1 MPICYGN
8 KMHSHSSLL
17 SPPYLPSLLLAI
29 LQVDMP
35 IFYGNKMRRKMKAGA
50 GCEDL
55 KVRCPHYY
63 SVATRLHAAQQACL
77 TADEA
82 FPAFV
87 LNTFRSR
94 YKVRRVLC
102 DHCCACVCCAALCCA
117 HVVWGCIGA
126 YSRGGAK
133 VALPVPAAAARAGPR
148 CCLSALHPA
157 HCQPPN
163 LPVAC
168 LRCPLCPSCRLQEL
182 LTKAPQIE
190 SSLEATQIQG
200 KLSSEEA
207 QVCSL

>member
-1 MPICYGN
+1 
-8 KMHSHSSLL
+8 
-17 SPPYLPSLLLAI
+17 
-29 LQVDMP
+29 MP

-82 FPAFV
+82 FPAFI

-94 YKVRRVLC
+94 YKVRGCCVLC
-102 DHCCACVCCAALCCA
+102 AVHVWRGACVCCALHLWC
-117 HVVWGCIGA
+117 GA
-126 YSRGGAK
+126 GMCLSLQQRRREGAASPASHRTRAPAPPDL
-133 VALPVPAAAARAGPR
+133 ALP
-148 CCLSALHPA
+148 
-157 HCQPPN
+157 
-163 LPVAC
+163 AC
-168 LRCPLCPSCRLQEL
+168 LQEL

-207 QVCSL
+207 QVCVAGELTPCGCVWLGVCVLGAAGRCRGSLMSSGQKRPQVWA